1 MLRIDPIATTSSSR
15 WRRGLGCGTWPTKG
29 WIYHHQK
36 SPPMNDSAIFF
47 CILLCRYYII
57 MISIIHI
64 YIYTYIYILP
74 PISDAGRPQ
83 TSYCV
88 SIRWKRLHGTL
99 VICPS
104 PTNHRNCSASQFS
117 RGGPEPKGGGQEHE
131 AKARE
136 ADRQQLCLPKSW
148 GAVHTLH
155 SSAFWLLAPYGI
167 ALSQKA
173 SCLEQ
178 VEDLG
183 PLLWF
188 DWKST

>member
-1 MLRIDPIATTSSSR
+1 MEARPGLWDMTYKKAEYITIRSR
-15 WRRGLGCGTWPTKG
+15 HLWTIVQYSL
-29 WIYHHQK
+29 
-36 SPPMNDSAIFF
+36 
-47 CILLCRYYII
+47 CILVCRYYII

-64 YIYTYIYILP
+64 YIYCYQFLMP
-74 PISDAGRPQ
+74 VRPQ

-88 SIRWKRLHGTL
+88 SIGWKRLHGTL
-99 VICPS
+99 VIFPS
-104 PTNHRNCSASQFS
+104 PHHRNCSASQFS

-167 ALSQKA
+167 ALSQKHQA
-173 SCLEQ
+173 WNRLRTWAATVIRLKKYLIQWQ
-178 VEDLG
+178 VG
-183 PLLWF
+183 
-188 DWKST
+188 TIG